1 MTTGTIKPT
10 LYWIK
15 SWFYFDHQGDIIHSS
30 ENGAVDMV
38 HLGNQEYALVDF
50 NGMTKSGL
58 AFKGTDKV
66 RVRDVYYFDPE
77 NRNLRASGTK
87 EVTLPDGRKEW
98 YAFGTDG
105 IGITGEVGG
114 YLYYKGRLQTG
125 DGTRV
130 VSVVKNEGNERTA
143 DVINRYL
150 VDASGKILKDADN
163 IEGLGGT
170 FSSNAS
176 GIATAIN
183 GTSEAAVGTA
193 DADFTAYIG
202 SNEKD

>member
-1 MTTGTIKPT
+1 
-10 LYWIK
+10 
-15 SWFYFDHQGDIIHSS
+15 
-30 ENGAVDMV
+30 MV

-125 DGTRV
+125 AGTRV
-130 VSVVKNEGNERTA
+130 VSVVKNEGSDLA
-143 DVINRYL
+143 DVTTRYL
-150 VDASGKILKDADN
+150 VDASGKILKNADN
-163 IEGLGGT
+163 VEGLGGT

-183 GTSEAAVGTA
+183 GTSEAAVGPA
-193 DADFTAYIG
+193 NSDFTAYIG